1 MKELSLIDEM
11 LNLQNSLNIAT
22 CGNDWTK
29 GFTKENRL
37 IDFARCIY
45 MECAELVDSM
55 PWKHWKS
62 INASWDLEN
71 IQIELVDIWHFI
83 LSLAIMQNKQIEL
96 KNTISDFKF
105 YKTDKNLNEI
115 LEYSRELIHFSSA
128 KIVNI
133 NDICN
138 TFLHLTCKCDLEFNR
153 LYKIYIG
160 KNVLNK
166 FRQDNGY
173 KDGSYKKLWNGKE
186 DNVILYEL
194 LEQDEINYDSLYKNL
209 DDIYK
214 NLKD

>member
-11 LNLQNSLNIAT
+11 FSLQQTLNDAT
-22 CGNDWTK
+22 CGSGWEK
-29 GFTKENRL
+29 GITNQNRL

-71 IQIELVDIWHFI
+71 IQIELVDIWHFL
-83 LSLAIMQNKQIEL
+83 LSLAIMKKSKDEV
-96 KNTISDFKF
+96 KNTFTRFKF
-105 YKTDKNLNEI
+105 YKTDKNLNDI
-115 LEYSRELIHFSSA
+115 LEYSRELIHRSSA
-128 KIVNI
+128 KEQ
-133 NDICN
+133 DIAKL
-138 TFLHLTCKCDLEFNR
+138 TDVFLNLTCLCDLEFNR

-173 KDGSYKKLWNGKE
+173 KEGIYKKLWNGKE
-186 DNVILYEL
+186 DNVIMYEL
-194 LEQDEINYDSLYKNL
+194 LENEIKGFDDLYGKLDEIYKR
-209 DDIYK
+209 IK
-214 NLKD
+214 

>member
-1 MKELSLIDEM
+1 MMKLQYTNDMLSLQQA
-11 LNLQNSLNIAT
+11 LNNAT
-22 CGNDWTK
+22 CGIGWEK
-29 GFTKENRL
+29 GYTKENRL

-62 INASWDLEN
+62 IDASWDLEN

-83 LSLAIMQNKQIEL
+83 LSLAIMQNQQKEL
-96 KNTISDFKF
+96 INTISEFKF
-105 YKTDKNLNEI
+105 NKTNKNLNDI
-115 LEYSRELIHFSSA
+115 LELSRELIHTSST
-128 KIVNI
+128 KELNI
-133 NDICN
+133 TQI
-138 TFLHLTCKCDLEFNR
+138 TEIFLKLMCSCELEFTR

-173 KDGSYKKLWNGKE
+173 KNGTYKKLWNGKE

-194 LEQDEINYDSLYKNL
+194 LEQNDINYDSLYKNL
-209 DDIYK
+209 NEIYK